1 MTEEDNLII
10 KIKDLQTELEAK
22 NRELMNAFDK
32 IDHLEE
38 EVMSLHEILPDK
50 DSKKKSKKVKESKI
64 AFELAAKDREI
75 RELKDK
81 MGFLRKEKIEAQKEL
96 ERIKLN
102 EKASSSVIRVE
113 DIRKN
118 DQTPLNILVK
128 ELQDKINKQESLI
141 KRLKGGTYSSEDY
154 EEKLNEKNDEI
165 LSLKKQIE
173 NLNQK
178 FTETTTL
185 PQTKSDEG
193 VKKKLL
199 EDLQDKLNKS
209 KRQIEDL
216 KNKLTKYEKKGK
228 SKSEEDPE
236 TTKLKTKLGQLTEE
250 LMEKNNEIEQLKKA
264 YTDSDKTPQSN
275 PLEPV
280 VEELK
285 NKLNK
290 SKSQIE
296 LLQVQLTD
304 AQDEPDT
311 SKKGS
316 KKEIDGR
323 LKIQREMARLLQQ
336 QLDET
341 KRALKTKEEEIGT
354 IKNEGIRIK
363 NKYEELYSQIRLK
376 DQQITDLKAELDK
389 VRFEVRGQTTT
400 SFTED
405 PQLTV
410 RINELKSIIEELN
423 KQNAQQ
429 RLEISQLRKST

>member
-1 MTEEDNLII
+1 MTEEDNLRI
-10 KIKDLQTELEAK
+10 KIKDLESQLEAK
-22 NRELMNAFDK
+22 ERELMSSFDK

-38 EVMSLHEILPDK
+38 EVMALHEIMPAK

-81 MGFLRKEKIEAQKEL
+81 MGYLRKEKIEAQKEL
-96 ERIKLN
+96 ERIKSN
-102 EKASSSVIRVE
+102 EASSSVIRVE
-113 DIRKN
+113 DIRK
-118 DQTPLNILVK
+118 DQTPLSILVK
-128 ELQDKINKQESLI
+128 ELQSKINKQESII
-141 KRLKGGTYSSEDY
+141 KRLKGGTFSSDDY
-154 EEKLNEKNDEI
+154 EEKIKEKNDEI
-165 LSLKKQIE
+165 QALKNGIE

-178 FTETTTL
+178 LQEANANTQIKPNE
-185 PQTKSDEG
+185 E

-209 KRQIEDL
+209 KRQIDDL
-216 KNKLTKYEKKGK
+216 NNKLSKYDKKGK
-228 SKSEEDPE
+228 IKDKEVSELQASKA
-236 TTKLKTKLGQLTEE
+236 KIVQLTDD
-250 LMEKNNEIEQLKKA
+250 LMEKNREIEQLKKA
-264 YTDSDKTPQSN
+264 YTDSDKTPRSN

-290 SKSQIE
+290 SKAQLE
-296 LLQVQLTD
+296 LLEFQLSET
-304 AQDEPDT
+304 QEQPDS
-311 SKKGS
+311 SKKIS
-316 KKEIDGR
+316 KKDIDGR

-336 QLDET
+336 QLDDT
-341 KRALKTKEEEIGT
+341 KRDLKTKEEEIGT

-363 NKYEELYSQIRLK
+363 NKYEDLYNQLRLK
-376 DQQITDLKAELDK
+376 DQQLSELKSELDTFK
-389 VRFEVRGQTTT
+389 FQSRDQALIPP
-400 SFTED
+400 TED
-405 PQLTV
+405 PQLIV